1 MGWRDCQT
9 DYREVGG
16 EHCSD
21 GRGNILGT
29 NVGSTLVIWHAVGGD
44 NLTFPVGG
52 AGGLGMKYLNIQ
64 VSCPGLLAGR
74 RMPGLTLQTAESLER
89 RKKIHPRRQYEQTLT
104 GDKGPNTHWVH
115 GENIEIT
122 VNM

>member
-1 MGWRDCQT
+1 VGWRDRQT

-16 EHCSD
+16 EHRSD

-29 NVGSTLVIWHAVGGD
+29 NVGSTLVIRHAVGGD

-64 VSCPGLLAGR
+64 VSCPGPLAGR
-74 RMPGLTLQTAESLER
+74 RMGLTLQTAESLER
-89 RKKIHPRRQYEQTLT
+89 RKKIHPRRQYEQTLVGIVWRSVMQAKT
-104 GDKGPNTHWVH
+104 YRDGR
-115 GENIEIT
+115 E
-122 VNM
+122 